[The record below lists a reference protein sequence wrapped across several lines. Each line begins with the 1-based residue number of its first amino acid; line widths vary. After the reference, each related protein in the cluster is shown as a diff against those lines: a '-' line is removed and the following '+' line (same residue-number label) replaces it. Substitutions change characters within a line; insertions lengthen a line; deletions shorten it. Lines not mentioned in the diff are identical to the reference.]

1 MVQPMTQHADED
13 QHQEY
18 LRRLNDALD
27 REAISEVYALVREL
41 HPADVA
47 WLLESLPEGERDIV
61 WSQLD
66 PDSVAE
72 VLAEA
77 DDAVRASH
85 MRQMETQALAAVAQ
99 ELDADDAADIL
110 QDLPEPVADEVLQA
124 MDELHRQRLE
134 AVLAY
139 PEDSAGGLMNVDV
152 LTVRADVTLET
163 VLRYLR
169 RRGEIPEKTNRL
181 FVVDRENV
189 YVGMMRLADLLI
201 SDPEDSV
208 QGHIIEERDAILATT
223 DSHEVARLFEQHNLI
238 SAPVV
243 DEGGKLVGRITIDD
257 VVDVIREEGD
267 QAFMRMAGLDEEDDI
282 FASVFTTSRQRML
295 WLGVNLMTALLA
307 AWVIGLFE
315 ATIEK
320 VVALAVLM
328 PVVASMGGIAG
339 SQTLTIVIRG
349 MALGQVGHSNAA
361 WLLNREVMVGFI
373 NSLLWALVVALVAT
387 YWFGQPALGVI
398 VGVALVINLVIAA
411 IAGTVLPL
419 IMRRMMIDPA
429 LAGGVVLTT
438 VTDVVG
444 FMTFLGLGAIFLAN

>member
-1 MVQPMTQHADED
+1 MTQHADED
-13 QHQEY
+13 RHQEN
-18 LRRLNDALD
+18 LRRLNDALE

-41 HPADVA
+41 HPADA
-47 WLLESLPEGERDIV
+47 ALLLESLPEGERDIV

-66 PDSVAE
+66 PLSVAE

-85 MRQMETQALAAVAQ
+85 MRHMAPQALAAVAQ
-99 ELDADDAADIL
+99 EVDPDDAADIL

-124 MDELHRQRLE
+124 MDEQHRERLE

-139 PEDSAGGLMNVDV
+139 PEDTAGGLMNVDV

-169 RRGEIPEKTNRL
+169 RRGEIPERTNRL
-181 FVVDRENV
+181 FVVDRENA
-189 YVGMMRLADLLI
+189 YVGMLRLADLLI
-201 SDPEDSV
+201 SDPDDSV
-208 QGHIIEERDAILATT
+208 ELHIIDERDPILATMA
-223 DSHEVARLFEQHNLI
+223 SHEVARLFEQRNLI

-243 DEGGKLVGRITIDD
+243 DEAGKLIGRITVDD
-257 VVDVIREEGD
+257 VVDVIRDEGE
-267 QAFMRMAGLDEEDDI
+267 QTLMRMAGLDEEDDI
-282 FASVFTTSRQRML
+282 FAPVLITSRRRML
-295 WLGVNLMTALLA
+295 WLGVNLATALLA

-328 PVVASMGGIAG
+328 PVVASMGGVAG

-349 MALGQVGHSNAA
+349 MALGQVGPSNAR
-361 WLLNREVMVGFI
+361 WLLNREMMVGFI

-387 YWFGQPALGVI
+387 YWFGWPALGGI
-398 VGVALVINLVIAA
+398 VAIALIVNLVIAA

-419 IMRRMMIDPA
+419 VMRRLMIDPA

-444 FMTFLGLGAIFLAN
+444 FVTFLGLGALFLVN

>member
-1 MVQPMTQHADED
+1 MTQHADED
-13 QHQEY
+13 QHQEN
-18 LRRLNDALD
+18 LRRLNDALE

-47 WLLESLPEGERDIV
+47 LLLESVPEGERDII

-66 PDSVAE
+66 PASVAE

-85 MRQMETQALAAVAQ
+85 MRQMAPQALAAVAQ
-99 ELDADDAADIL
+99 EVDPDDAADIL
-110 QDLPEPVADEVLQA
+110 QDLPDPVADEVLQA
-124 MDELHRQRLE
+124 MDEQYRERLE

-139 PEDSAGGLMNVDV
+139 PEDTAGGLMNVDV
-152 LTVRADVTLET
+152 LTVRADVSLET

-181 FVVDRENV
+181 FVVDRENL
-189 YVGMMRLADLLI
+189 YVGMLRLADLLI
-201 SDPEDSV
+201 SDPDESV
-208 QGHIIEERDAILATT
+208 QAHIIAERDAIPATMP
-223 DSHEVARLFEQHNLI
+223 SREVARLFEQRNLI

-243 DEGGKLVGRITIDD
+243 DEVGNLIGRITIDD
-257 VVDVIREEGD
+257 VVDVIRDEGE
-267 QAFMRMAGLDEEDDI
+267 QTLMRMAGLDEEDDI
-282 FASVFTTSRQRML
+282 FAPVFVTSRQRML
-295 WLGVNLMTALLA
+295 WLGVNLATALLA

-349 MALGQVGHSNAA
+349 MALGQVGQSNAG

-373 NSLLWALVVALVAT
+373 NSLLWAFVVAVVAT

-398 VGVALVINLVIAA
+398 VAVALVINLVIAA

-419 IMRRMMIDPA
+419 IMRKLLIDPA

-438 VTDVVG
+438 ITDVVG
-444 FMTFLGLGAIFLAN
+444 FMTFLGLGAIFLVN

>member
-1 MVQPMTQHADED
+1 MTQHADED
-13 QHQEY
+13 QHQEN
-18 LRRLNDALD
+18 LRRLNDALE

-47 WLLESLPEGERDIV
+47 LLLESVPEGERDIV

-99 ELDADDAADIL
+99 ELDTDDAADIL

-181 FVVDRENV
+181 FVVDRENI

-208 QGHIIEERDAILATT
+208 QGHIIEARDAIPAST

-243 DEGGKLVGRITIDD
+243 DGQGKLVGRITIDD

-267 QAFMRMAGLDEEDDI
+267 QALMRMAGLDEEDDI

-349 MALGQVGHSNAA
+349 MALGQVGQSNAA

-373 NSLLWALVVALVAT
+373 NSLLWALVVAVIAT

-419 IMRRMMIDPA
+419 IMRRMAIDPA

-444 FMTFLGLGAIFLAN
+444 FMTFLGLGAIFLAS

>member
-1 MVQPMTQHADED
+1 MTQHADED
-13 QHQEY
+13 RHQEN
-18 LRRLNDALD
+18 LRRLNDALE

-47 WLLESLPEGERDIV
+47 LLLESLPEAERDIV

-77 DDAVRASH
+77 DDAIRASH
-85 MRQMETQALAAVAQ
+85 MRHMAPQALAAVAQ
-99 ELDADDAADIL
+99 NVDPDDAADIL

-124 MDELHRQRLE
+124 MDEQHRQRLE

-139 PEDSAGGLMNVDV
+139 PEDTAGGLMNVDV
-152 LTVRADVTLET
+152 LTVRADVSLGT
-163 VLRYLR
+163 VQRYLR
-169 RRGEIPEKTNRL
+169 RRGEIPERTNRL
-181 FVVDRENV
+181 FVVDRENA
-189 YVGMMRLADLLI
+189 YVGMLRLADLLI
-201 SDPEDSV
+201 CDPDDSV
-208 QGHIIEERDAILATT
+208 ESHIIDERDPIPATMA
-223 DSHEVARLFEQHNLI
+223 SHEVARLFEQRNLI

-243 DEGGKLVGRITIDD
+243 DEAGRLIGRITVDD
-257 VVDVIREEGD
+257 VVDVIRDEGE
-267 QAFMRMAGLDEEDDI
+267 QTLMRMAGLDEEDDI
-282 FASVFTTSRQRML
+282 FAPVLITSRRRML
-295 WLGVNLMTALLA
+295 WLGVNLATALLA

-349 MALGQVGHSNAA
+349 MALGQVGPSNAR
-361 WLLNREVMVGFI
+361 WLLNREVLVGFI

-387 YWFGQPALGVI
+387 YWFGWPALGVI
-398 VGVALVINLVIAA
+398 VAIALIVNLVIGAV
-411 IAGTVLPL
+411 AGTLLPL
-419 IMRRMMIDPA
+419 VMRKLMIDPA

-444 FMTFLGLGAIFLAN
+444 FVTFLGLGALFLVN

>member
-1 MVQPMTQHADED
+1 MTQHADED
-13 QHQEY
+13 QHQEN
-18 LRRLNDALD
+18 LRRLNDALE

-47 WLLESLPEGERDIV
+47 LLLESVPEGERDIV

-66 PDSVAE
+66 PASVAE

-85 MRQMETQALAAVAQ
+85 MRQMAPQALAAVAQ
-99 ELDADDAADIL
+99 EVDPDDAADIL

-124 MDELHRQRLE
+124 MDEQHRERLE

-139 PEDSAGGLMNVDV
+139 PEDTAGGLMNVDV
-152 LTVRADVTLET
+152 LTVRADVSLET

-189 YVGMMRLADLLI
+189 YVGMLRLADLLI
-201 SDPEDSV
+201 SDPDESV
-208 QGHIIEERDAILATT
+208 QAHIIAERDAIPATMA
-223 DSHEVARLFEQHNLI
+223 SHEVARLFEQRNLI

-243 DEGGKLVGRITIDD
+243 DEVGNLIGRITIDD
-257 VVDVIREEGD
+257 VVDVIRDEGE
-267 QAFMRMAGLDEEDDI
+267 QTLMRMAGLDEEDDI
-282 FASVFTTSRQRML
+282 FAPVFVTSRQRML
-295 WLGVNLMTALLA
+295 WLGVNLATALLA

-320 VVALAVLM
+320 VVALAILM

-349 MALGQVGHSNAA
+349 MALGQVGQSNAG

-373 NSLLWALVVALVAT
+373 NSLLWAFVVAVVAT

-398 VGVALVINLVIAA
+398 VAVALVINLVIAA

-419 IMRRMMIDPA
+419 IMRKLLIDPA

-438 VTDVVG
+438 ITDVVG
-444 FMTFLGLGAIFLAN
+444 FMTFLGLGAIFLVN

>member
-1 MVQPMTQHADED
+1 MTQHADED
-13 QHQEY
+13 QHQEN
-18 LRRLNDALD
+18 LRRLNDALE

-47 WLLESLPEGERDIV
+47 LLLESLPEGERDIV

-181 FVVDRENV
+181 FVVDRENI

-208 QGHIIEERDAILATT
+208 REHIIEARDAIPAST

-243 DEGGKLVGRITIDD
+243 DEEGKLVGRITIDD

-349 MALGQVGHSNAA
+349 MALGQVGQSNAA

-373 NSLLWALVVALVAT
+373 NSLLWALVVAVIAT

>member
-1 MVQPMTQHADED
+1 MTQHADED
-13 QHQEY
+13 QHQEN
-18 LRRLNDALD
+18 LRRLNDALEH
-27 REAISEVYALVREL
+27 EAISEVYALVRGL

-47 WLLESLPEGERDIV
+47 LLLESLPEGERDIV

-85 MRQMETQALAAVAQ
+85 MRQMAPQALAAVAQ
-99 ELDADDAADIL
+99 ELDPDDAADIL

-124 MDELHRQRLE
+124 MDEQHRERLE

-139 PEDSAGGLMNVDV
+139 PEDTAGGLMNVDV
-152 LTVRADVTLET
+152 LTVRADVSLET

-181 FVVDRENV
+181 FVVDRENA

-201 SDPEDSV
+201 RDPAESV
-208 QGHIIEERDAILATT
+208 EAHIIEERDTIPATT
-223 DSHEVARLFEQHNLI
+223 ASHEVARLFEQHNLI

-243 DEGGKLVGRITIDD
+243 DEAGKLIGRITIDD
-257 VVDVIREEGD
+257 VVDVIRDEGD
-267 QAFMRMAGLDEEDDI
+267 HALMRMAGLDEEDDI
-282 FASVFTTSRQRML
+282 FAPIFVTSRRRML
-295 WLGVNLMTALLA
+295 WLGVNLATALLA

-349 MALGQVGHSNAA
+349 MALGQVGQSNAA
-361 WLLNREVMVGFI
+361 WLLNRETIVGFI
-373 NSLLWALVVALVAT
+373 NGMLWALVVAVIAA
-387 YWFGQPALGVI
+387 YWFGRPALGVI
-398 VGVALVINLVIAA
+398 VAIALVMNMVIAA

-419 IMRRMMIDPA
+419 IMRRLLIDPA

-444 FMTFLGLGAIFLAN
+444 FMTFLGLGALFLAN

>member
-1 MVQPMTQHADED
+1 MTQHADED
-13 QHQEY
+13 IHQEN
-18 LRRLNDALD
+18 LRRLNDALEH
-27 REAISEVYALVREL
+27 EAISEVYALVREL

-47 WLLESLPEGERDIV
+47 LLLESLPESERDIV

-66 PDSVAE
+66 PVSVAE

-77 DDAVRASH
+77 DDAIRASH
-85 MRQMETQALAAVAQ
+85 MRHMGPQALAAVAQ
-99 ELDADDAADIL
+99 EVDPDDAADIL

-124 MDELHRQRLE
+124 MDEQHRQRLE

-139 PEDSAGGLMNVDV
+139 PEDTAGGLMNVDV
-152 LTVRADVTLET
+152 LTVRADVSLET

-169 RRGEIPEKTNRL
+169 RRGEIPERTNRL
-181 FVVDRENV
+181 FVVDRENA
-189 YVGMMRLADLLI
+189 YVGMLRLADLLI
-201 SDPEDSV
+201 CDPDDSV
-208 QGHIIEERDAILATT
+208 GSHIIDERDPIPATMASR
-223 DSHEVARLFEQHNLI
+223 DVARLFEQRNLI

-243 DEGGKLVGRITIDD
+243 DEVGRLIGRITVDD
-257 VVDVIREEGD
+257 VVDVIRDEGE
-267 QAFMRMAGLDEEDDI
+267 QTLMRMAGLDEEHDM
-282 FASVFTTSRQRML
+282 FAPVLVTSRQRML
-295 WLGVNLMTALLA
+295 WLGVNLATALLA

-320 VVALAVLM
+320 VVALAILM

-349 MALGQVGHSNAA
+349 MALGQVGRSNAR

-373 NSLLWALVVALVAT
+373 NSLLWALVVAMVAT
-387 YWFGQPALGVI
+387 YWFGWPALGVI
-398 VGVALVINLVIAA
+398 VAIALIVNLVIAA
-411 IAGTVLPL
+411 IAGTLLPL
-419 IMRRMMIDPA
+419 VMRRLMIDPA

-444 FMTFLGLGAIFLAN
+444 FVTFLGLGALFLVN

>member
-1 MVQPMTQHADED
+1 MTQHADED
-13 QHQEY
+13 QHQEN
-18 LRRLNDALD
+18 LRRLNDALE

-47 WLLESLPEGERDIV
+47 LLLESVPEGERDII

-66 PDSVAE
+66 PASVAE

-85 MRQMETQALAAVAQ
+85 MRQMAPQALAAVAQ
-99 ELDADDAADIL
+99 EVDPDDAADIL
-110 QDLPEPVADEVLQA
+110 QDLPDPVVDEVLQA
-124 MDELHRQRLE
+124 MDEQYRERLE

-139 PEDSAGGLMNVDV
+139 PEDTAGGLMNVDV
-152 LTVRADVTLET
+152 LTVRADVSLET

-181 FVVDRENV
+181 FVVDRENL
-189 YVGMMRLADLLI
+189 YVGMLRLADLLI
-201 SDPEDSV
+201 SDPDESV
-208 QGHIIEERDAILATT
+208 QAHIIAERDAIPATMP
-223 DSHEVARLFEQHNLI
+223 SHEVARLFEQRNLI

-243 DEGGKLVGRITIDD
+243 DEVGNLIGRITIDD
-257 VVDVIREEGD
+257 VVDVIRDEGD
-267 QAFMRMAGLDEEDDI
+267 QTLMRMAGLDEEDDI
-282 FASVFTTSRQRML
+282 FAPVFVTSRQRML
-295 WLGVNLMTALLA
+295 WLGVNLATALLA

-349 MALGQVGHSNAA
+349 MALGQVGQSNAG

-373 NSLLWALVVALVAT
+373 NSLLWAFVVAVVAT

-398 VGVALVINLVIAA
+398 VAVALVINLVIAA

-419 IMRRMMIDPA
+419 IMRKLLIDPA

-438 VTDVVG
+438 ITDVVG

>member
-1 MVQPMTQHADED
+1 MTQHADED
-13 QHQEY
+13 QHQEN
-18 LRRLNDALD
+18 LRRLNDALE

-47 WLLESLPEGERDIV
+47 LLLESLPEGERDIV

-169 RRGEIPEKTNRL
+169 RRREIPEKTNRL
-181 FVVDRENV
+181 FVVDRENI

-208 QGHIIEERDAILATT
+208 REHIIEARDAIPAST

-243 DEGGKLVGRITIDD
+243 DEEGKLVGRITIDD

-349 MALGQVGHSNAA
+349 MALGQVGQSNAA

-373 NSLLWALVVALVAT
+373 NSLLWALVVAVIAT
-387 YWFGQPALGVI
+387 YWFGQPALGII

-444 FMTFLGLGAIFLAN
+444 FMTFLGLGAMFLAN

>member
-1 MVQPMTQHADED
+1 MTQHADKD
-13 QHQEY
+13 PRQDN
-18 LRRLNDALD
+18 LRRLNDALE

-41 HPADVA
+41 HPADIA
-47 WLLESLPEGERDIV
+47 LLLESVPEDERDIV

-66 PDSVAE
+66 PASVAE

-77 DDAVRASH
+77 DDAIRASH
-85 MRQMETQALAAVAQ
+85 MRQMAPQALAAVAQ
-99 ELDADDAADIL
+99 EVDPDDAADIL

-124 MDELHRQRLE
+124 MDEQHRARLE
-134 AVLAY
+134 SVLAY
-139 PEDSAGGLMNVDV
+139 PEDTAGGLMNVDV

-169 RRGEIPEKTNRL
+169 RRGEIPERTNRL
-181 FVVDRENV
+181 FVVGRDSE
-189 YVGMMRLADLLI
+189 YLGMLRLADLLI
-201 SDPEDSV
+201 RDPEDSV
-208 QGHIIEERDAILATT
+208 DAHIIRERDAIPATMA
-223 DSHEVARLFEQHNLI
+223 SREVAHLFEQRNLI
-238 SAPVV
+238 SAPVIDDAGV
-243 DEGGKLVGRITIDD
+243 LIGRITIDD
-257 VVDVIREEGD
+257 VVDVIRDEGE
-267 QAFMRMAGLDEEDDI
+267 QALMRMAGLDEEDDI
-282 FASVFTTSRQRML
+282 FASVFATSRRRML
-295 WLGVNLMTALLA
+295 WLGVNLATALLA
-307 AWVIGLFE
+307 SWVIGLF
-315 ATIEK
+315 ADTIEK

-349 MALGQVGHSNAA
+349 MALGQVGQSNAG

-373 NSLLWALVVALVAT
+373 NSVLWAFVVAIVAT

-398 VGVALVINLVIAA
+398 VAVALVINLVIAA

-419 IMRRMMIDPA
+419 IMRRLLIDPA

-438 VTDVVG
+438 ITDVVG

>member
-1 MVQPMTQHADED
+1 MTQHADED
-13 QHQEY
+13 QHQES
-18 LRRLNDALD
+18 LRRLNDALE

-47 WLLESLPEGERDIV
+47 LLLESLPEGERDIV

-77 DDAVRASH
+77 DDAVRAAH

-99 ELDADDAADIL
+99 ELDPDDAADIL

-139 PEDSAGGLMNVDV
+139 PEDCAGGLMNVDV

-181 FVVDRENV
+181 FVVDRENI
-189 YVGMMRLADLLI
+189 YVGMIRLADLLI
-201 SDPEDSV
+201 SDPEDTV
-208 QGHIIEERDAILATT
+208 QAHIIEERDAVPAKT

-243 DEGGKLVGRITIDD
+243 DEDGRLVGRITIDD

-282 FASVFTTSRQRML
+282 FASVFTTSRKRML
-295 WLGVNLMTALLA
+295 WLGINLMTALLA

-349 MALGQVGHSNAA
+349 MALGQVGQSNAG

-373 NSLLWALVVALVAT
+373 NSLLWALVVALIAT

-419 IMRRMMIDPA
+419 IMRRLTIDPA

-444 FMTFLGLGAIFLAN
+444 FMTFLGLGAIFLAS

>member
-1 MVQPMTQHADED
+1 MNQHVDED
-13 QHQEY
+13 PHQDN
-18 LRRLNDALD
+18 LRRLNDALE
-27 REAISEVYALVREL
+27 REAISEVFALVREL

-47 WLLESLPEGERDIV
+47 LLLESVPEGERDIV

-66 PDSVAE
+66 PASVAE

-77 DDAVRASH
+77 DDAIRASH
-85 MRQMETQALAAVAQ
+85 MRQMAPQALAAVAQ
-99 ELDADDAADIL
+99 EVDPDDAADIL

-124 MDELHRQRLE
+124 MDEQYRARLE

-152 LTVRADVTLET
+152 LTVRADVSLET
-163 VLRYLR
+163 VMRYLR

-181 FVVDRENV
+181 FVVDRDSE
-189 YVGMMRLADLLI
+189 YLGMLRLADLLI
-201 SDPEDSV
+201 RDPEDSV
-208 QGHIIEERDAILATT
+208 HAHIIQEFDAIPATMA
-223 DSHEVARLFEQHNLI
+223 SHEVARLFEQRNLI

-243 DEGGKLVGRITIDD
+243 NEAGILIGRITIDD
-257 VVDVIREEGD
+257 VVDVIREEGE
-267 QAFMRMAGLDEEDDI
+267 QALMRMAGLDEEDDI
-282 FASVFTTSRQRML
+282 FASVFATSRRRML
-295 WLGVNLMTALLA
+295 WLGVNLATALLA
-307 AWVIGLFE
+307 AWVIGQFE

-349 MALGQVGHSNAA
+349 MALGQVAQSNAG
-361 WLLNREVMVGFI
+361 WLLNREVMVGFL
-373 NSLLWALVVALVAT
+373 NSLLWAFVVALVAT

-398 VGVALVINLVIAA
+398 VAVALVVNLVIAA

-419 IMRRMMIDPA
+419 IMRRLQIDPA

-438 VTDVVG
+438 ITDVVG
-444 FMTFLGLGAIFLAN
+444 FTTFLGLGAIFLAN

>member
-1 MVQPMTQHADED
+1 MTQHADED
-13 QHQEY
+13 QHQEN
-18 LRRLNDALD
+18 LRRLNDALEH
-27 REAISEVYALVREL
+27 EAISDVYTLVHEL

-47 WLLESLPEGERDIV
+47 LLLESLPEAERDVV

-66 PDSVAE
+66 PTSVAE

-77 DDAVRASH
+77 DDAVRAHH
-85 MRQMETQALAAVAQ
+85 MRQMAPQALAAVAQ
-99 ELDADDAADIL
+99 EVEPDDAADIL
-110 QDLPEPVADEVLQA
+110 QDLPVPVADEVLQA
-124 MDELHRQRLE
+124 MDEQHRERLQ
-134 AVLAY
+134 AVLLY
-139 PEDSAGGLMNVDV
+139 PEDTAGGLMNVDV
-152 LTVRADVTLET
+152 LTVRADVSLET

-181 FVVDRENV
+181 FVVNRKNE
-189 YVGMMRLADLLI
+189 YVGMLRLADLLI
-201 SDPEDSV
+201 SDPEDTVRS
-208 QGHIIEERDAILATT
+208 HIIAERDAILATMAA
-223 DSHEVARLFEQHNLI
+223 HEVARLFEKRNLI

-243 DEGGKLVGRITIDD
+243 DEAGKLIGRITIDD
-257 VVDVIREEGD
+257 VVDVIRDEGD
-267 QAFMRMAGLDEEDDI
+267 HTFLRMAGLDEEDDL
-282 FASVFTTSRQRML
+282 FAPVFVTSRKRML
-295 WLGVNLMTALLA
+295 WLGINLATALLA

-349 MALGQVGHSNAA
+349 MALGQVGQSNAG

-373 NSLLWALVVALVAT
+373 NSLLWALVVAVIAT
-387 YWFGQPALGVI
+387 YWFGQPALGAI
-398 VGVALVINLVIAA
+398 VAVALVINLVIAA
-411 IAGTVLPL
+411 VVGTMLPL
-419 IMRRMMIDPA
+419 IMRKLLIDPA
-429 LAGGVVLTT
+429 LAGSVVLTT

>member
-1 MVQPMTQHADED
+1 MTQHADED
-13 QHQEY
+13 QHQEN
-18 LRRLNDALD
+18 LRRLNDALE

-47 WLLESLPEGERDIV
+47 LLLESLPEGERDIV
-61 WSQLD
+61 WTQLD

-85 MRQMETQALAAVAQ
+85 MRRMAPQALAAVAQ
-99 ELDADDAADIL
+99 EVDPDDAADIL

-124 MDELHRQRLE
+124 MDEQYRERLA

-139 PEDSAGGLMNVDV
+139 PEDTAGGLMNVDV
-152 LTVRADVTLET
+152 LTVRADVGLDT
-163 VLRYLR
+163 VQRYLR
-169 RRGEIPEKTNRL
+169 RRGEIPERTNRL
-181 FVVDRENV
+181 FVVDRENA
-189 YVGMMRLADLLI
+189 YVGMLRLADLLI
-201 SDPEDSV
+201 RDPEDSV
-208 QGHIIEERDAILATT
+208 EAHIIDEMAAIPATMA
-223 DSHEVARLFEQHNLI
+223 SHEVARMFEHRNLI

-243 DEGGKLVGRITIDD
+243 DEAGKLIGRITIDD
-257 VVDVIREEGD
+257 VVDVIRDEGE
-267 QAFMRMAGLDEEDDI
+267 QTLMRMAGLDEEDDI
-282 FASVFTTSRQRML
+282 FAPVFVTSRQRML
-295 WLGVNLMTALLA
+295 WLGVNLATALLA

-349 MALGQVGHSNAA
+349 MALGQVGQSNAG
-361 WLLNREVMVGFI
+361 WLLNREIMVGFI
-373 NSLLWALVVALVAT
+373 NSLLWALVVALIAA
-387 YWFGQPALGVI
+387 YWFQRPALGVI
-398 VGVALVINLVIAA
+398 VAIALVINLVIAA

-419 IMRRMMIDPA
+419 IMRKLLIDPA

-444 FMTFLGLGAIFLAN
+444 FMTFLGLGALFLAN

>member
-1 MVQPMTQHADED
+1 MTQHADED
-13 QHQEY
+13 QHQEN
-18 LRRLNDALD
+18 LRRLNDALE

-47 WLLESLPEGERDIV
+47 LLLESVPEGERDIV

-66 PDSVAE
+66 PASVAE

-85 MRQMETQALAAVAQ
+85 MRQMAPQALAAVAQ
-99 ELDADDAADIL
+99 EVDPDDAADIL
-110 QDLPEPVADEVLQA
+110 QDLPDPVADEVLQA
-124 MDELHRQRLE
+124 MDEQYRERLE

-139 PEDSAGGLMNVDV
+139 PEDTAGGLMNVDV
-152 LTVRADVTLET
+152 LTVRADVSLET

-189 YVGMMRLADLLI
+189 YVGMLRLADLLI
-201 SDPEDSV
+201 SDPDESV
-208 QGHIIEERDAILATT
+208 QAHIIAERDAIPATMA
-223 DSHEVARLFEQHNLI
+223 SREVARLFEQRNLI

-243 DEGGKLVGRITIDD
+243 DEVGNLIGRITIDD
-257 VVDVIREEGD
+257 VVDVIRDEGD
-267 QAFMRMAGLDEEDDI
+267 QTLMRMAGLDEEDDI
-282 FASVFTTSRQRML
+282 FAPVFVTSRQRML
-295 WLGVNLMTALLA
+295 WLGVNLATALLA

-349 MALGQVGHSNAA
+349 MALGQVGQSNAR

-373 NSLLWALVVALVAT
+373 NSMLWAFVVAVVAT

-398 VGVALVINLVIAA
+398 VAVALVINLVIAA

-419 IMRRMMIDPA
+419 IMRKLLIDPA

-438 VTDVVG
+438 ITDVVG

>member
-1 MVQPMTQHADED
+1 MTQHADKD
-13 QHQEY
+13 PRQDN
-18 LRRLNDALD
+18 LRRLNDALE

-41 HPADVA
+41 HPADIA
-47 WLLESLPEGERDIV
+47 LLLESVPEGERDIV

-66 PDSVAE
+66 PASVGE

-77 DDAVRASH
+77 DDAIRASH
-85 MRQMETQALAAVAQ
+85 MRQMAPQALAAVAQ
-99 ELDADDAADIL
+99 EVDPDDAADIL

-124 MDELHRQRLE
+124 MDEQHRARLE
-134 AVLAY
+134 SVLAY
-139 PEDSAGGLMNVDV
+139 PEDTAGGLMNVDV

-169 RRGEIPEKTNRL
+169 RRGEIPERTNRL
-181 FVVDRENV
+181 FVVGRDSE
-189 YVGMMRLADLLI
+189 YLGMLRLADLLI
-201 SDPEDSV
+201 RDPEDSV
-208 QGHIIEERDAILATT
+208 DAHIIRERDAIPATMA
-223 DSHEVARLFEQHNLI
+223 SREVAHLFEQRNLI
-238 SAPVV
+238 SAPVIDDAGV
-243 DEGGKLVGRITIDD
+243 LIGRITIDD
-257 VVDVIREEGD
+257 VVDVIRDEGE
-267 QAFMRMAGLDEEDDI
+267 QALMRMAGLDEEDDI
-282 FASVFTTSRQRML
+282 FASVFATSRRRML
-295 WLGVNLMTALLA
+295 WLGVNLATALLA
-307 AWVIGLFE
+307 SWVIGLF
-315 ATIEK
+315 ADTIEK

-349 MALGQVGHSNAA
+349 MALGQVGQSNAG

-373 NSLLWALVVALVAT
+373 NSVLWAFVVAIVAT

-398 VGVALVINLVIAA
+398 VAVALVINLVIAA

-419 IMRRMMIDPA
+419 IMRRLLIDPA

-438 VTDVVG
+438 ITDVVG

>member
-1 MVQPMTQHADED
+1 MTQHADED
-13 QHQEY
+13 QHQEN
-18 LRRLNDALD
+18 LRRLNDALE

-47 WLLESLPEGERDIV
+47 LLLESVPEGERDII

-66 PDSVAE
+66 PASVAE

-85 MRQMETQALAAVAQ
+85 MRQMAPQALAAVAQ
-99 ELDADDAADIL
+99 EVDPDDAADIL
-110 QDLPEPVADEVLQA
+110 QDLPDPVADEVLQA
-124 MDELHRQRLE
+124 MDEQYRERLE

-139 PEDSAGGLMNVDV
+139 PEDTAGGLMNVDV
-152 LTVRADVTLET
+152 LTVRADVSLET

-181 FVVDRENV
+181 FVVDRENL
-189 YVGMMRLADLLI
+189 YVGMLRLADLLI
-201 SDPEDSV
+201 SDPDESV
-208 QGHIIEERDAILATT
+208 QAHIIAERDAIPATMP
-223 DSHEVARLFEQHNLI
+223 SHEVARLFEQRNLI

-243 DEGGKLVGRITIDD
+243 DEVGNLIGRITIDD
-257 VVDVIREEGD
+257 VVDVIRDEGE
-267 QAFMRMAGLDEEDDI
+267 QTLMRMAGLDEEDDI
-282 FASVFTTSRQRML
+282 FAPVFVTSRQRML
-295 WLGVNLMTALLA
+295 WLGVNLATALLA

-339 SQTLTIVIRG
+339 SQTLTIIIRG
-349 MALGQVGHSNAA
+349 MALGQVGQSNAA

-373 NSLLWALVVALVAT
+373 NSLLWASVVAVVAT

-398 VGVALVINLVIAA
+398 VAVALVINLVIAA

-419 IMRRMMIDPA
+419 IMRKLLIDPA

-438 VTDVVG
+438 ITDVVG
-444 FMTFLGLGAIFLAN
+444 FMTFLGLGAIFLVN

>member
-1 MVQPMTQHADED
+1 MTQHADED
-13 QHQEY
+13 QHQEN
-18 LRRLNDALD
+18 LRRLNDALE

-47 WLLESLPEGERDIV
+47 LLLESVPEGERDII

-66 PDSVAE
+66 PASVAE

-85 MRQMETQALAAVAQ
+85 MRQMAPQALAAVAQ
-99 ELDADDAADIL
+99 EVDPDDAADIL
-110 QDLPEPVADEVLQA
+110 QDLPDPVVDEVLQA
-124 MDELHRQRLE
+124 MDEQYRERLE

-139 PEDSAGGLMNVDV
+139 PEDTAGGLMNVDV
-152 LTVRADVTLET
+152 LTVRADVSLET

-181 FVVDRENV
+181 FVVDRENL
-189 YVGMMRLADLLI
+189 YVGMLRLADLLI
-201 SDPEDSV
+201 SDPDESV
-208 QGHIIEERDAILATT
+208 QAHIIAERDAIPATMG
-223 DSHEVARLFEQHNLI
+223 SREVARLFEQHNLI

-243 DEGGKLVGRITIDD
+243 DEVGNLIGRITIDD
-257 VVDVIREEGD
+257 VVDVIRDEGD
-267 QAFMRMAGLDEEDDI
+267 QTLMRMAGLDEEDDI
-282 FASVFTTSRQRML
+282 FAPVFVTSRQRML
-295 WLGVNLMTALLA
+295 WLGVNLATALLA

-349 MALGQVGHSNAA
+349 MALGQVGQSNAG

-373 NSLLWALVVALVAT
+373 NSLLWAFVVAIVAT

-398 VGVALVINLVIAA
+398 VAVALVINLVIAA

-419 IMRRMMIDPA
+419 IMRKLLIDPA

-438 VTDVVG
+438 ITDVVG

>member
-1 MVQPMTQHADED
+1 MTQHADED
-13 QHQEY
+13 RHQEN
-18 LRRLNDALD
+18 LRRLNDALE

-41 HPADVA
+41 HPADA
-47 WLLESLPEGERDIV
+47 ALLLESLPEGERDIV

-66 PDSVAE
+66 PLSVAE

-85 MRQMETQALAAVAQ
+85 MRHMAPQALAAVAQ
-99 ELDADDAADIL
+99 EVDPDDAADIL

-124 MDELHRQRLE
+124 VDEQHRERLE

-139 PEDSAGGLMNVDV
+139 PEDTAGGLMNVDV

-169 RRGEIPEKTNRL
+169 RRGEIPERTNRL
-181 FVVDRENV
+181 FVVDRENA
-189 YVGMMRLADLLI
+189 YVGMLRLADLLI
-201 SDPEDSV
+201 SDPDDSV
-208 QGHIIEERDAILATT
+208 ELHIIDERDPILATMA
-223 DSHEVARLFEQHNLI
+223 SHEVARLFEQRNLI

-243 DEGGKLVGRITIDD
+243 DEAGKLIGRITVDD
-257 VVDVIREEGD
+257 VVDVIRDEGE
-267 QAFMRMAGLDEEDDI
+267 QTLMRMAGLDEEDDI
-282 FASVFTTSRQRML
+282 FAPVLITSRRRML
-295 WLGVNLMTALLA
+295 WLGVNLATALLA

-328 PVVASMGGIAG
+328 PVVASMGGVAG

-349 MALGQVGHSNAA
+349 MALGQVGPSNAR
-361 WLLNREVMVGFI
+361 WLLNREMMVGFI

-387 YWFGQPALGVI
+387 YWFGWPALGGI
-398 VGVALVINLVIAA
+398 VAIALIVNLVIAA

-419 IMRRMMIDPA
+419 VMRRLMIDPA

-444 FMTFLGLGAIFLAN
+444 FVTFLGLGALFLVN

>member
-1 MVQPMTQHADED
+1 MTQHADED
-13 QHQEY
+13 QHQEN
-18 LRRLNDALD
+18 LRRLNDALE

-47 WLLESLPEGERDIV
+47 LLLESLPEGERDIV

-139 PEDSAGGLMNVDV
+139 PEDCAGGLMNVDV

-181 FVVDRENV
+181 FVVDRENI

-208 QGHIIEERDAILATT
+208 REHIIEARDAIPAST

-243 DEGGKLVGRITIDD
+243 DEEGKLVGRITIDD

-349 MALGQVGHSNAA
+349 MALGQVGQSNAA

-373 NSLLWALVVALVAT
+373 NSLLWALVVAVIAT

>member
-1 MVQPMTQHADED
+1 MTQRADED
-13 QHQEY
+13 KYQEN
-18 LRRLNDALD
+18 LRRLNDALE

-47 WLLESLPEGERDIV
+47 LLLESLPESERNTV
-61 WSQLD
+61 WAQLD
-66 PDSVAE
+66 PASVAE

-85 MRQMETQALAAVAQ
+85 MREMEPQALAAVAQ
-99 ELDADDAADIL
+99 EVDIDDAADIL
-110 QDLPEPVADEVLQA
+110 QDLPEPVADEVLRA
-124 MDELHRQRLE
+124 MDEQNRERLQ

-139 PEDSAGGLMNVDV
+139 PEDTAGGLMNVDV
-152 LTVRADVTLET
+152 LTVRADVSLET
-163 VLRYLR
+163 VMRYLR
-169 RRGEIPEKTNRL
+169 LRGEIPEKTNRL
-181 FVVDRENV
+181 FVVDRDNV
-189 YVGMMRLADLLI
+189 YVGMLRLADLLI
-201 SDPEDSV
+201 REPADSV
-208 QGHIIEERDAILATT
+208 ARHMIEEHEAIPATMVA
-223 DSHEVARLFEQHNLI
+223 HEVARLFEQRNLI

-243 DEGGKLVGRITIDD
+243 DETGKLVGRITIDD
-257 VVDVIREEGD
+257 VVDVIRDEGD
-267 QAFMRMAGLDEEDDI
+267 HALMRMAGLDEEDDI
-282 FASVFTTSRQRML
+282 FASVLITSRRRML
-295 WLGVNLMTALLA
+295 WLGINLATALLA

-349 MALGQVGHSNAA
+349 MALGQVGESNAA
-361 WLLNREVMVGFI
+361 WLLSREMMVGFI
-373 NSLLWALVVALVAT
+373 NSLLWALVVALIAT

-398 VGVALVINLVIAA
+398 VAVALIINLVIAA

-419 IMRRMMIDPA
+419 FMRRMLIDPA

-438 VTDVVG
+438 ITDVVG
-444 FMTFLGLGAIFLAN
+444 FMTFLGLGALFLVS